1 MTKSIL
7 TNLLLAFIGFGLLM
21 GLLFPF
27 YASLFVEYK
36 DGMYGWF
43 AVGCLLAG
51 GVIGIINYQLLK
63 WLLVSRLERMA
74 SLATAIANND
84 LTARCDMQ
92 SDDVIG
98 SIADHFNTM
107 ADTISGMVGQLQAG
121 TQDMLRHAK
130 HICDDA
136 QSNVEQARS
145 LGERT
150 DRVSRAVAKMAT
162 TSVSVASRA
171 ADAVAAALQAQTD
184 AQQGQRVVDETIAAI
199 QRLATG
205 VQQAVSSIAAVESE
219 SQKIGSVLDVIRG
232 ISEQTNLLALNAAI
246 EAARAGEQGRG
257 FAVVAD
263 EVRTLAS
270 RTQDSTAEIQVMI
283 EGLQAAAH
291 KTVQVMESGREQ
303 AEQGVSQAAQAG
315 EMLRTINESVES
327 IAGVNGLISA
337 EASSQ
342 SQCAEEANSAV
353 SAIADGSGD
362 RRGSAEKAL
371 VASRALAQQ
380 AEAIQALVAH
390 FRR

>member
-27 YASLFVEYK
+27 YASLFVDYK

-121 TQDMLRHAK
+121 TQDMLRDAK

-136 QSNVEQARS
+136 ESNVEQARS

>member
-27 YASLFVEYK
+27 YASLFVDYK

-63 WLLVSRLERMA
+63 WLLVSHLERMA

-121 TQDMLRHAK
+121 TQDMLRDAK

>member
-27 YASLFVEYK
+27 YASLFVDYK

-84 LTARCDMQ
+84 LTTRCDMQ

-121 TQDMLRHAK
+121 TQDMLRDAK

>member
-27 YASLFVEYK
+27 YASLFVDYK

-84 LTARCDMQ
+84 LTTRCDMQ

-121 TQDMLRHAK
+121 TQDMLRDAK

-171 ADAVAAALQAQTD
+171 ADAGDAPPRRQTD
-184 AQQGQRVVDETIAAI
+184 AEQGQGDVV
-199 QRLATG
+199 
-205 VQQAVSSIAAVESE
+205 
-219 SQKIGSVLDVIRG
+219 
-232 ISEQTNLLALNAAI
+232 
-246 EAARAGEQGRG
+246 
-257 FAVVAD
+257 
-263 EVRTLAS
+263 
-270 RTQDSTAEIQVMI
+270 
-283 EGLQAAAH
+283 
-291 KTVQVMESGREQ
+291 
-303 AEQGVSQAAQAG
+303 
-315 EMLRTINESVES
+315 
-327 IAGVNGLISA
+327 
-337 EASSQ
+337 
-342 SQCAEEANSAV
+342 
-353 SAIADGSGD
+353 
-362 RRGSAEKAL
+362 
-371 VASRALAQQ
+371 
-380 AEAIQALVAH
+380 
-390 FRR
+390 

>member
-27 YASLFVEYK
+27 YASLFVDYK

-84 LTARCDMQ
+84 LTTRCDMQ

-121 TQDMLRHAK
+121 TQDMLRDAK

-136 QSNVEQARS
+136 ESNVEQARS